1 MAKRMRVRAGK
12 DRRVFRN
19 TAKKTK
25 SLNVN
30 PQLKRGGF
38 RL

>member
-1 MAKRMRVRAGK
+1 MAKRMRVRRSK
-12 DRRVFRN
+12 DRRIFRN

-25 SLNVN
+25 SLNVG
-30 PQLKRGGF
+30 PRLQRGGF